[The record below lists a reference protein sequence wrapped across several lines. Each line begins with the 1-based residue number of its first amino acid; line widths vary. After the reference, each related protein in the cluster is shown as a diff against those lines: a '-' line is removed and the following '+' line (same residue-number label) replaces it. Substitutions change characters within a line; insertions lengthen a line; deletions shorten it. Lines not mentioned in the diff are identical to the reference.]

1 MNTFQ
6 RVASKLAIFNNLDIS
21 NGQDRSYYRQTR
33 NEYIKIF
40 RSKHWKDGS
49 DWTFQDV
56 LNYKTRY
63 KNSYR

>member
-1 MNTFQ
+1 MYKFLW
-6 RVASKLAIFNNLDIS
+6 LAIKLDIFDNLDIS
-21 NGQDRSYYRQTR
+21 NGQDRNYYRQTR